1 MSEVVLALRG
11 VRKRFKDH
19 EVLTGVSLALSR
31 HEVVCLI
38 GASGSGK
45 STLLRCA
52 NLLERIDGG
61 DIELFGQSL
70 LDPRIDPD
78 RVRRHIAM
86 VFQSFNLFPH
96 LSVIDNILLG
106 PVHALK
112 RPRAEVRA
120 EAMELLERIGLAAR
134 AQDYPDRLSGG
145 QQQRVAIVRSL
156 AMRPSLLLL
165 DEVTSALDPT
175 LVGEVLD
182 LLTDLA
188 RQGTTMLVATHEMG
202 FARDVAHRVAFL
214 ESGRVIEEGPAR
226 EVLDH
231 PKEPATRAFLERVR

>member
-1 MSEVVLALRG
+1 VNDEVLKLSSV
-11 VRKRFKDH
+11 VKRFGDH
-19 EVLTGVSLALSR
+19 QVLRDVSLTLHR

-52 NLLERIDGG
+52 NLLEAINGG

-78 RVRRHIAM
+78 LVRRHM
-86 VFQSFNLFPH
+86 GTVFQSFNLFPH
-96 LSVIDNILLG
+96 LSVLENVALG
-106 PVHALK
+106 PVRALK
-112 RPRAEVRA
+112 RPAEEVRA
-120 EAMELLERIGLAAR
+120 EAMTLLARIGLADR
-134 AQDYPDRLSGG
+134 AEEFPDRLSGG

-156 AMRPSLLLL
+156 AMQPSLLLL

-188 RQGTTMLVATHEMG
+188 KSGTTMLIATHEMN
-202 FARDVAHRVAFL
+202 FARDVAHQMAFL
-214 ESGRVIEEGPAR
+214 DHGVLVEQGTPEELFERPR
-226 EVLDH
+226 HD
-231 PKEPATRAFLERVR
+231 ATRVFLERVR

>member
-1 MSEVVLALRG
+1 MNDAVLKMTSVV
-11 VRKRFKDH
+11 KRFGHH
-19 EVLTGVSLALSR
+19 EVLRDVSLTLHR

-52 NLLERIDGG
+52 NLLETINGG

-70 LDPRIDPD
+70 LDPRVDPD
-78 RVRRHIAM
+78 LVRRHM
-86 VFQSFNLFPH
+86 GTVFQSFNLFPH
-96 LSVIDNILLG
+96 LSVLDNVALG
-106 PVHALK
+106 PVRALK
-112 RPRAEVRA
+112 RPVEDVRE
-120 EAMELLERIGLAAR
+120 EALALLARIGLQDR
-134 AQDYPDRLSGG
+134 AGEFPDRLSGG

-188 RQGTTMLVATHEMG
+188 TSGTTMLIATHEMN
-202 FARDVAHRVAFL
+202 FARDVAQQVVFL
-214 ESGRVIEEGPAR
+214 DQGVLVEQGTPEEIF
-226 EVLDH
+226 DH
-231 PKEPATRAFLERVR
+231 PQHDATRAFLGRVR